1 MLSILVAL
9 FLVLLALGVPV
20 VFSMGISS
28 LIYILFFSSFPIE
41 VLAHRVSFGLYS
53 WPLLAI
59 TFFIFAGLLMNRGG
73 ITRRIFNFVG
83 SIVGHITGGLG
94 HVNVVASI
102 IFAGISGSATADCG
116 GLGQVEMEAMIESG
130 YDREFSA
137 AITAASACIG
147 PIFPP
152 SISLIIYGVISEQS
166 IIKLFAGGVFPGLIM
181 GAALMIII
189 YALAK
194 TNRVSCPVQPRVP
207 LSVVWKRFKE
217 AFWALLAPFIILGG
231 ILSGVITP
239 TEAGIIACVYAL
251 FLGFVYGEFKLRD
264 LPTVIKEASL
274 AIAMP
279 MFIITVSA
287 VFSWIVI
294 LEQLPQH
301 FAEWMIGI
309 TQNPSV
315 VLFGLSGMMFI
326 AGCFMEPTVIL
337 LIFAP
342 IFIPLANMVGIDL
355 IHLGLI
361 MALNMTIAMM
371 TPPVGMGLYI
381 LSDMAKVPIERVF
394 KSSLPFIGALIASL
408 ILVIMLPETV
418 LFLANLFR

>member
-1 MLSILVAL
+1 MLGILVGL
-9 FLVLLALGVPV
+9 FLILLALGVPV

-28 LIYILFFSSFPIE
+28 LIYILFFSPFPIE

-116 GLGQVEMEAMIESG
+116 GLGQVEIEAMINEG

-152 SISLIIYGVISEQS
+152 SISLIIYGVIAEQS
-166 IIKLFAGGVFPGLIM
+166 ILKLFAGGVFPGLIM
-181 GAALMIII
+181 GAALMVII
-189 YALAK
+189 YVLAK
-194 TNRVSCPVQPRVP
+194 SKKVNCPVRPRAP
-207 LSVVWKRFKE
+207 FSVVWKRFKE
-217 AFWALLAPFIILGG
+217 AFWALMAPVIILGG
-231 ILSGVITP
+231 ILSGAITP
-239 TEAGIIACVYAL
+239 TEAGIVACVYAL

-264 LPTVIKEASL
+264 FPAVIKEASL

-287 VFSWIVI
+287 IFSWIVI
-294 LEQLPQH
+294 LEQVPLH

-309 TQNPSV
+309 TQNPTS
-315 VLFGLSGMMFI
+315 VLFWLSGIMFI

-337 LIFAP
+337 LIFGP

-394 KSSLPFIGALIASL
+394 KASIPFIGALIASL
-408 ILVIMLPETV
+408 ILIIMVPQIV
-418 LFLANLFR
+418 LFLANMF